1 MTENPAKTVLAR
13 VTGRVQG
20 VWFRAWTR
28 NEATRLGLT
37 GWVRNEADGSV
48 TAVLSGPHA
57 AVDAMTQLLWH
68 GPPHADVTGVKLE
81 EFEPKEPFTDFTI
94 GV

>member
-1 MTENPAKTVLAR
+1 MTGASTTVRAR
-13 VTGRVQG
+13 ITGRVQG

-48 TAVLSGPHA
+48 TALLSGPRE
-57 AVDAMTQLLWH
+57 AVEEMTQLLWE
-68 GPPHADVTGVKLE
+68 GPPHANVTGVKLDNV
-81 EFEPKEPFTDFTI
+81 EPEKPYTDFRI

>member
-1 MTENPAKTVLAR
+1 MTGTSRTVLAR
-13 VTGRVQG
+13 ITGRVQG

-37 GWVRNEADGSV
+37 GWVRNETDGSV
-48 TAVLSGPHA
+48 TALLSGSRQT
-57 AVDAMTQLLWH
+57 VDEMTQLLWQ

-81 EFEPKEPFTDFTI
+81 DIELAEPYADFRI
-94 GV
+94 GA

>member
-1 MTENPAKTVLAR
+1 MTGTSRTVLAR
-13 VTGRVQG
+13 ITGRVQG

-37 GWVRNEADGSV
+37 GWVRNETDGSV
-48 TAVLSGPHA
+48 TALLSGPRQT
-57 AVDAMTQLLWH
+57 VDEMTQLLWQ

-81 EFEPKEPFTDFTI
+81 DIELAEPYADFRI
-94 GV
+94 GA

>member
-1 MTENPAKTVLAR
+1 MTGPSRTVRACI
-13 VTGRVQG
+13 TGRVQG

-48 TAVLSGPHA
+48 TALLSGPRD
-57 AVDAMTQLLWH
+57 AVEEMAQLLWQ

-81 EFEPKEPFTDFTI
+81 DIEAEKAYPDFRI

>member
-1 MTENPAKTVLAR
+1 MTDGKRCVLAK

-48 TAVLSGPHA
+48 TTLLSGPQQA
-57 AVDAMTQLLWH
+57 IDTMTQLLWQ
-68 GPPHADVTGVKLE
+68 GPPHADVTGVRLE
-81 EFEPKEPFTDFTI
+81 DVESEEAFTDFRI
-94 GV
+94 SV

>member
-1 MTENPAKTVLAR
+1 MDGQTKTVLAR

-28 NEATRLGLT
+28 NEATALGLR

-48 TAVLSGPHA
+48 TAALSGPEE
-57 AVDAMTQLLWH
+57 AVDAMTRLLWQ
-68 GPPHADVTGVKLE
+68 GPPLADVTGVKLE
-81 EFEPKEPFTDFTI
+81 EFEPGEPFTDFRI